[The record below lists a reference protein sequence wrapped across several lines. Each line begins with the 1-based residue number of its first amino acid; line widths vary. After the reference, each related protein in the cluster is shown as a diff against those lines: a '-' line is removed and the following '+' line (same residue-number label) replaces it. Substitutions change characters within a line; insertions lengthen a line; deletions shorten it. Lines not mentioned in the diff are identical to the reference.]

1 MGTSNSPRISKINI
15 IQKWTELSEKEMRTA
30 RKSARREFWLEW
42 KFHFQQKW
50 SSNINYNFRCL
61 QKYYLIYFIY
71 FTFIFNEFIYVKL
84 YFPRGGRK
92 WSILAVQSELK
103 PFSYPFLKKF
113 NSDIF
118 THFLLFCIVE
128 NPSKTCIKINA
139 QQKIPSEREVQH
151 HARNCLHCLQCLHC
165 FYRSLCLHCFNRI
178 GAKRLFGLDTP

>member
-103 PFSYPFLKKF
+103 PFLYPFLKNYILIIWVSAFKPPKIAF
-113 NSDIF
+113 WQSGCEEIPF
-118 THFLLFCIVE
+118 STFLLLVA
-128 NPSKTCIKINA
+128 N
-139 QQKIPSEREVQH
+139 
-151 HARNCLHCLQCLHC
+151 LQTL
-165 FYRSLCLHCFNRI
+165 LPLPLI
-178 GAKRLFGLDTP
+178 TPATNDDL

>member
-1 MGTSNSPRISKINI
+1 MGKTSSHWTMNISKII
-15 IQKWTELSEKEMRTA
+15 MSLYPRMKKEPIQKWTELSEKEMRTA

-103 PFSYPFLKKF
+103 PFSYPFLKKLHF
-113 NSDIF
+113 DYLGFSIHPPPPQKKKNQNLFLSPQKSPTDNLVVRRSP
-118 THFLLFCIVE
+118 FLLFFSWSQISRRC
-128 NPSKTCIKINA
+128 
-139 QQKIPSEREVQH
+139 
-151 HARNCLHCLQCLHC
+151 
-165 FYRSLCLHCFNRI
+165 SLSPF
-178 GAKRLFGLDTP
+178 